1 MIDMALQLCAA
12 RGAAVRAAAGAGGGA
27 YCRISNVFSKKP
39 GFAGRKAL
47 HSL

>member
-12 RGAAVRAAAGAGGGA
+12 RGAAVQAGAGGGA